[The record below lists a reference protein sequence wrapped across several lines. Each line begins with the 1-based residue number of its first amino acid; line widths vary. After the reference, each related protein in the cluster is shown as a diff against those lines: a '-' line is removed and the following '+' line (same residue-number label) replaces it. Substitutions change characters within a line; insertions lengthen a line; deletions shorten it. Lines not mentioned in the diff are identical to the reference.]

1 MGTEIE
7 RKFLPE
13 GDGWKRAVDGPGRRI
28 RQGYLSSIHERTVRV
43 RVKGEEAWIAVKG
56 TTIGAS
62 RPEFEY
68 PIPLGDATFLLDSLC
83 EKPLIEK
90 TRYLVRGDGCV
101 FEIDEFHAE
110 NAGLVLVEV
119 ELRSEDQA
127 VELPDWIGEEVTGDP
142 RFYNSNLARHPRAW
156 RERPSQ

>member
-1 MGTEIE
+1 
-7 RKFLPE
+7 
-13 GDGWKRAVDGPGRRI
+13 
-28 RQGYLSSIHERTVRV
+28 VRV
-43 RVKGEEAWIAVKG
+43 RVKGEKAWITIKG

-68 PIPLGDATFLLDSLC
+68 PIPLGDATFMLDCLC

-90 TRYLVRGDGCV
+90 TRYLVKGDGCV
-101 FEIDEFHAE
+101 FEIDEFDAE

-119 ELRSEDQA
+119 ELGSEDQA
-127 VELPDWIGEEVTGDP
+127 VELPDWVGEEVTDDP
-142 RFYNSNLARHPRAW
+142 RFYNSNLARNPGAW